1 MSNGYLTPFAIA
13 NISIS
18 TLDREV
24 RHARADISGPLAA

>member
-24 RHARADISGPLAA
+24 KQTGADTSGTLAA